1 MCLTLTN
8 ATTIIDHHPSHRA
21 AARGYTRTLHPA
33 AELTPG
39 DLWRPDPDRDPH
51 TVTEVH
57 HTRDRKGPHHW
68 ITLVDQYA
76 QPYSYRS
83 DELVPT
89 AIPDPLTISLTGKK
103 ASR

>member
-1 MCLTLTN
+1 M
-8 ATTIIDHHPSHRA
+8 
-21 AARGYTRTLHPA
+21 
-33 AELTPG
+33 
-39 DLWRPDPDRDPH
+39 
-51 TVTEVH
+51 TEVH

-89 AIPDPLTISLTGKK
+89 AIPDPLTVSLTGKE
-103 ASR
+103 AAQ

>member
-8 ATTIIDHHPSHRA
+8 ATTILDHHPSHRV
-21 AARGYTRTLHPA
+21 AARGYTRTLHHA

-39 DLWRPDPDRDPH
+39 DLWRPDPNQDPH

-89 AIPDPLTISLTGKK
+89 AIPDPLTVSLTGKQ
-103 ASR
+103 AAR

>member
-8 ATTIIDHHPSHRA
+8 ATTIIDHRPSPRPTG
-21 AARGYTRTLHPA
+21 RGYTRTLHPA

-39 DLWRPDPDRDPH
+39 DLWRPDPGRDPH

-57 HTRDRKGPHHW
+57 HNRKGRQHW

-76 QPYSYRS
+76 QPFSYRS

-89 AIPDPLTISLTGKK
+89 AIPDPLIVSLTGKK
-103 ASR
+103 PTR